1 MSGRWWERL
10 RSRISGGESDAG
22 VLDPDKAASRNLV
35 PQETV
40 PEQWLVLAP
49 SGAVRPRAEAWLA
62 GLAEAGRSALWS
74 APQEAALGDTDTNS
88 ETDTESGNKARS
100 GGDANG
106 SRGTAISGEAIAFD
120 IAQWRRWLA
129 ESDAR
134 KRVVVLLAAPQCVAF
149 AREASA
155 AGARVVYD
163 KPAPL
168 LFSGPDRA
176 FHPDD
181 EKALVR
187 VAQDLVAADRATT
200 RLLAD
205 TSERLRLIHD
215 FASAEDAGRQL
226 PDVLAKPSLTLVV
239 DAARDRSYLERTIEA
254 LREARGLSAYDI
266 HVVLDPEEGAGF
278 AELLGRETAGEIA
291 LVRDPRGPSVSGLA
305 MAVRASSSEILVFL
319 RSGQLPEGTDWLE
332 GALARVQSD
341 RQIGALA
348 LAPGTDIDGTLF
360 RVDFEGLLLR
370 RPAYLVVGGLDEQ
383 LGEAACAAD
392 FSMRL
397 LTAGYRLERL
407 PEPVLGAVPVAGTA
421 PSGTNE
427 SIARSSLAPDKVA
440 PGPLAELSREE
451 SRQLR
456 RRWSDDRALLRKV
469 LESEDG

>member
-10 RSRISGGESDAG
+10 RSRISGRESDAG
-22 VLDPDKAASRNLV
+22 LLDPDKAASRNLV

-74 APQEAALGDTDTNS
+74 APQEAALGESD
-88 ETDTESGNKARS
+88 TDTESGIKARS

-106 SRGTAISGEAIAFD
+106 SGGAAISGEAIAFD
-120 IAQWRRWLA
+120 IAHWRRWLA

-134 KRVVVLLAAPQCVAF
+134 KRIVVLLAAPQCVAF

-215 FASAEDAGRQL
+215 FASAQDAGRQL

-239 DAARDRSYLERTIEA
+239 DAARDRSHLERTIEA

-266 HVVLDPEEGAGF
+266 YVVLDPEEGTGF
-278 AELLGRETAGEIA
+278 AELLGRETSGEIS

-348 LAPGTDIDGTLF
+348 LAPGTDIDGALF

-370 RPAYLVVGGLDEQ
+370 RPAYLSVGGLDEQ
-383 LGEAACAAD
+383 LGEVACAAD

-407 PEPVLGAVPVAGTA
+407 PEPVLGAVPA
-421 PSGTNE
+421 
-427 SIARSSLAPDKVA
+427 
-440 PGPLAELSREE
+440 PLAELSREE

>member
-22 VLDPDKAASRNLV
+22 LLDPDKAASRNLV
-35 PQETV
+35 PQESV

-49 SGAVRPRAEAWLA
+49 SGAVRPRAEDWLA

-74 APQEAALGDTDTNS
+74 TPEEAALSDIDTDTDS
-88 ETDTESGNKARS
+88 ETEAESGNKAKS

-106 SRGTAISGEAIAFD
+106 SGGTGISGEAITFD
-120 IAQWRRWLA
+120 IARWRRWLA

-215 FASAEDAGRQL
+215 FASAQDAGRQL

-239 DAARDRSYLERTIEA
+239 DAARDRSHLERTIEA

-278 AELLGRETAGEIA
+278 AELLGRETSGEIS

-332 GALARVQSD
+332 GALAHVQSD

-348 LAPGTDIDGTLF
+348 LGPGTDVDGALF

-370 RPAYLVVGGLDEQ
+370 RPAYLGVGGLDEQ
-383 LGEAACAAD
+383 LGETACAAD

-407 PEPVLGAVPVAGTA
+407 PEPVLGAVPA
-421 PSGTNE
+421 
-427 SIARSSLAPDKVA
+427 
-440 PGPLAELSREE
+440 PLAELSREE

>member
-1 MSGRWWERL
+1 M
-10 RSRISGGESDAG
+10 
-22 VLDPDKAASRNLV
+22 
-35 PQETV
+35 
-40 PEQWLVLAP
+40 
-49 SGAVRPRAEAWLA
+49 RPRAADWLA

-74 APQEAALGDTDTNS
+74 APQEAALGDTDSDTDS
-88 ETDTESGNKARS
+88 ETDNKARS

-106 SRGTAISGEAIAFD
+106 FGGTAISGEAIAFD

-168 LFSGPDRA
+168 LFSGPGRA

-215 FASAEDAGRQL
+215 FASAQDAGRQL

-239 DAARDRSYLERTIEA
+239 DAARDRSHLERTIEA

-278 AELLGRETAGEIA
+278 AELLGRETSGEIS

-332 GALARVQSD
+332 GAIARVQSD

-348 LAPGTDIDGTLF
+348 LTPGADVDGALF

-370 RPAYLVVGGLDEQ
+370 RPAYLGVGGLDEQ
-383 LGEAACAAD
+383 LGETACGAD

-407 PEPVLGAVPVAGTA
+407 PEPVLGAVPA
-421 PSGTNE
+421 
-427 SIARSSLAPDKVA
+427 
-440 PGPLAELSREE
+440 PLAELSREE

>member
-10 RSRISGGESDAG
+10 RSRISGRESDAG
-22 VLDPDKAASRNLV
+22 LLDPDKAASRNLV

-74 APQEAALGDTDTNS
+74 APQEAALGESDTDTDTDS
-88 ETDTESGNKARS
+88 ETDTDTESGIKARS

-106 SRGTAISGEAIAFD
+106 SGGAAISGEAIAFD
-120 IAQWRRWLA
+120 IAHWRRWLA

-134 KRVVVLLAAPQCVAF
+134 KRIVVLLAAPQCVAF

-215 FASAEDAGRQL
+215 FASAQDAGRQL

-239 DAARDRSYLERTIEA
+239 DAARDRSHLERTIEA

-266 HVVLDPEEGAGF
+266 YVVLDPEEGTGF
-278 AELLGRETAGEIA
+278 AELLGRETSGEIS

-348 LAPGTDIDGTLF
+348 LAPGTDIDGALF

-370 RPAYLVVGGLDEQ
+370 RPAYLSVGGLDEQ
-383 LGEAACAAD
+383 LGEVACAAD

-407 PEPVLGAVPVAGTA
+407 PEPVLGAVPA
-421 PSGTNE
+421 
-427 SIARSSLAPDKVA
+427 
-440 PGPLAELSREE
+440 PLAELSREE

>member
-1 MSGRWWERL
+1 M
-10 RSRISGGESDAG
+10 
-22 VLDPDKAASRNLV
+22 
-35 PQETV
+35 
-40 PEQWLVLAP
+40 
-49 SGAVRPRAEAWLA
+49 
-62 GLAEAGRSALWS
+62 
-74 APQEAALGDTDTNS
+74 
-88 ETDTESGNKARS
+88 
-100 GGDANG
+100 
-106 SRGTAISGEAIAFD
+106 
-120 IAQWRRWLA
+120 
-129 ESDAR
+129 
-134 KRVVVLLAAPQCVAF
+134 VLLAAPQCVAF

-215 FASAEDAGRQL
+215 FASAQDAGRQL

-239 DAARDRSYLERTIEA
+239 DAARDRSHLERTIEA

-266 HVVLDPEEGAGF
+266 YVVLDPEEGTGF
-278 AELLGRETAGEIA
+278 AELLGRETSGEISM
-291 LVRDPRGPSVSGLA
+291 VRDPRGPSVSGLA

-348 LAPGTDIDGTLF
+348 LAPGTDVDGALF
-360 RVDFEGLLLR
+360 RVDFQGLLLR
-370 RPAYLVVGGLDEQ
+370 RPAYLGVGGLDEQ
-383 LGEAACAAD
+383 LGEVACAAD

-407 PEPVLGAVPVAGTA
+407 PEPVLGAVPA
-421 PSGTNE
+421 
-427 SIARSSLAPDKVA
+427 
-440 PGPLAELSREE
+440 PLAELSREE

-469 LESEDG
+469 LESKDG

>member
-10 RSRISGGESDAG
+10 RSRISGREADTAL
-22 VLDPDKAASRNLV
+22 VDPDKAASRNLV

-74 APQEAALGDTDTNS
+74 APEEVALGESDS
-88 ETDTESGNKARS
+88 EAKS
-100 GGDANG
+100 GGGSNG
-106 SRGTAISGEAIAFD
+106 SGGTAISGEAIAFD

-168 LFSGPDRA
+168 LFSGLDRA

-215 FASAEDAGRQL
+215 FGSAQDAGRQL

-239 DAARDRSYLERTIEA
+239 DAARDRSHLERTIEA

-278 AELLGRETAGEIA
+278 AELLGRETSGEIA

-319 RSGQLPEGTDWLE
+319 RSGQLPEGTDWLD
-332 GALARVQSD
+332 GALTRVQSD

-348 LAPGTDIDGTLF
+348 LAPGTDVDGALF

-370 RPAYLVVGGLDEQ
+370 RPAYLGVGGLDEQ
-383 LGEAACAAD
+383 LGETACAAD

-407 PEPVLGAVPVAGTA
+407 RDPVLSAVPAAGATR
-421 PSGTNE
+421 SGTNE
-427 SIARSSLAPDKVA
+427 STSRSSPVPLSAPEKTTPV
-440 PGPLAELSREE
+440 PLGELSREE

-456 RRWSDDRALLRKV
+456 GRWSSDRALLRKV